1 MVAMPE
7 HEQGANCGSLRAHRS
22 RFGMSV
28 WYECAPASYE
38 ATEPRHDALA
48 LVCLPPDH
56 GFALSVARWRWCEGR
71 LREPSVADEA
81 AERVW

>member
-1 MVAMPE
+1 MVTMPE
-7 HEQGANCGSLRAHRS
+7 RGQGANCGSLRAHRS